1 MPSHLDSPAPIG
13 PEHTRPVAAAQSN
26 NQERSTL
33 DKVEEIGLLAVH
45 GAWEHIKNDKTS
57 IAVKAVEGIAIG
69 AAIMTAPAWVG
80 VAAGVA
86 GVGLLGKELYDKGKH
101 VLPALE
107 IVWDDKKPQNKLE
120 EYRHQLAKETVS
132 KELGSAIVDSAV
144 MVGSG
149 MAAGRLAS
157 ALKPGLTVKPKE
169 LTEVDHNQI
178 AIDAQKR
185 KRELFFE
192 RKAEWEEKLKRGE
205 VRPIPGGYGNHE
217 PQGLMRGLDAIPES
231 VGSRFNG
238 HGMEKYTW
246 MDNLASL
253 KEILTKGIDKN
264 RVFHEMPLRGGERA
278 AGAFGAERPFD
289 TGPFIL
295 LGAPGQKIG
304 NSGVKFVL
312 VNDHFYGAIPQLQA
326 AYPHVEFIKA
336 RDAAVRL
343 AEILA
348 GKKAGS

>member
-1 MPSHLDSPAPIG
+1 MPYYSDSPVPIR

-26 NQERSTL
+26 NQELSTL

-69 AAIMTAPAWVG
+69 AAIMTAPAWIG

-120 EYRHQLAKETVS
+120 EYRRQLAKETVS

-149 MAAGRLAS
+149 MAAGRIAG

-178 AIDAQKR
+178 AIDAMGGSSGGGAMAAAFAMGTPPEAIDTGKPADAPADAPATPD
-185 KRELFFE
+185 
-192 RKAEWEEKLKRGE
+192 KAEQPATTPPALVQEKEL
-205 VRPIPGGYGNHE
+205 P
-217 PQGLMRGLDAIPES
+217 
-231 VGSRFNG
+231 
-238 HGMEKYTW
+238 
-246 MDNLASL
+246 
-253 KEILTKGIDKN
+253 
-264 RVFHEMPLRGGERA
+264 
-278 AGAFGAERPFD
+278 
-289 TGPFIL
+289 
-295 LGAPGQKIG
+295 AP
-304 NSGVKFVL
+304 
-312 VNDHFYGAIPQLQA
+312 
-326 AYPHVEFIKA
+326 
-336 RDAAVRL
+336 
-343 AEILA
+343 
-348 GKKAGS
+348 